1 MPLAQVFFE
10 VFGCVPSGQIIV
22 FELIFGRCLRPG
34 LLRARFARLLLR
46 NELNPAYPYRI
57 FEVEV

>member
-10 VFGCVPSGQIIV
+10 VFGCVPSGHINV

-34 LLRARFARLLLR
+34 LLRDRFWSDFRRCL
-46 NELNPAYPYRI
+46 YY
-57 FEVEV
+57 

>member
-10 VFGCVPSGQIIV
+10 VFGRIPSGQINV